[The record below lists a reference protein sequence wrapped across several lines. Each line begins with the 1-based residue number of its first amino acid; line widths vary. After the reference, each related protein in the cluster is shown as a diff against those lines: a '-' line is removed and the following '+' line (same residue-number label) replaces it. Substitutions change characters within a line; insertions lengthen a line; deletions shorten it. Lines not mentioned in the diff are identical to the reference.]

1 MVKYWIKKIEKIIIG
16 RKMKVYC
23 EDGWIVF
30 LRRTHDT
37 NFYQDWQG
45 YAKGFGEIDDGLINS
60 KILLK

>member
-1 MVKYWIKKIEKIIIG
+1 
-16 RKMKVYC
+16 MKVYC

-45 YAKGFGEIDDGLINS
+45 YAKGFGEIDDGLIIS
-60 KILLK
+60 KILLKQIFGLDYKTYTN